1 MVKNLRL
8 IDFIK
13 VYPNSL
19 SDIECN
25 EIIEEYSAPEWNKS
39 KVIEKGISE
48 TRTSWNIH
56 LSSPDVKQ
64 KNLEKRSQ
72 IDNKIYT
79 IFAKNLASYI
89 ETFPR
94 FTCNADTGYD
104 LLRYK
109 TGNQF
114 KEHTDDPTRISVNTD
129 GTIDRSSLVKR
140 QISGIILLTD
150 NYEGGELL
158 FFGGTYKPKLKK
170 GSCLLFPSNLM
181 FPHKVSPV
189 LKGTR
194 YSIVTWFIET

>member
-1 MVKNLRL
+1 M
-8 IDFIK
+8 
-13 VYPNSL
+13 
-19 SDIECN
+19 
-25 EIIEEYSAPEWNKS
+25 
-39 KVIEKGISE
+39 SE
-48 TRTSWNIH
+48 ARTSWDIH

-79 IFAKNLASYI
+79 IFAKNLASYV
-89 ETFPR
+89 ETFPK

-109 TGNQF
+109 KGNQF
-114 KEHTDDPTRISVNTD
+114 KEHTDDPTRISVNID

-150 NYEGGELL
+150 NYKGGELL

-170 GSCLLFPSNLM
+170 GDCLLFPVKLNVSAQGQPRIKRYQVLNSHLVYRNLNKPY
-181 FPHKVSPV
+181 F
-189 LKGTR
+189 L
-194 YSIVTWFIET
+194 